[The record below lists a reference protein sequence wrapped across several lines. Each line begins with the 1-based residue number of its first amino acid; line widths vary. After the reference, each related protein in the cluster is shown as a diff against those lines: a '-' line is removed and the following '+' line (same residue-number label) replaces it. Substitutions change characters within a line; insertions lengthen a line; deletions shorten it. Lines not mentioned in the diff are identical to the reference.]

1 MKVKKILYA
10 AALSEDTHGSFC
22 SAMEIAKTFDAKL
35 FILHVVEELP
45 PSTMAMLQ
53 WVDAEK
59 ITKKHY
65 EEFRMDSVEKI
76 RALIQKICDDAFK
89 DDKTC
94 KERVEGI
101 KVVIGYPADEILKNI
116 DEMECDALI
125 MGTHSKGAVTHTFL
139 GSVAERVLRRNR
151 KPTFVIP
158 SL

>member
-1 MKVKKILYA
+1 V
-10 AALSEDTHGSFC
+10 
-22 SAMEIAKTFDAKL
+22 EIAKAFDAKL

-53 WVDAEK
+53 WWDAEK

-65 EEFRMDSVEKI
+65 EDFRKDSVEKI
-76 RALIQKICDDAFK
+76 RALIQQICDDAFK

-94 KERVEGI
+94 KERVEGT

-116 DEMECDALI
+116 DDLECDALI
-125 MGTHSKGAVTHTFL
+125 MGTHSKGAVSHTFL